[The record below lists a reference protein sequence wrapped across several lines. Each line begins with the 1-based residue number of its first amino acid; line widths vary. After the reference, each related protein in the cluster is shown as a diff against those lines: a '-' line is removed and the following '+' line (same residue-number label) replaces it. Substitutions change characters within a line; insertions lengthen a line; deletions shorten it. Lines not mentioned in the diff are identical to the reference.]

1 MHQPLDGINLCM
13 TVEDFAP
20 WYQRC
25 QGFGWSADGIVTDHI
40 TKMNDEDYDDFLMED
55 LAQELEVK

>member
-1 MHQPLDGINLCM
+1 MELIFAWQLKILLLDIND
-13 TVEDFAP
+13 E
-20 WYQRC
+20 C